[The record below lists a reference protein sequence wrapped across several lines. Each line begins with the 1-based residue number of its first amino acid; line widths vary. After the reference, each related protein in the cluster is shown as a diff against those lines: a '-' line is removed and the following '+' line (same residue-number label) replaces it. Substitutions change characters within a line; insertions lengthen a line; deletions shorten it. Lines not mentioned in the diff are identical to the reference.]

1 MKNWADKHYNICD
14 CKFLKI
20 IFYDL
25 KLNNQILHILFDLA
39 LFGAK
44 GGGVDF
50 SIKESWQKSSYVDT
64 PPYLFEA
71 WKKCP

>member
-50 SIKESWQKSSYVDT
+50 SIKESWQKSSYVE
-64 PPYLFEA
+64 LVEA
-71 WKKCP
+71 CKSCP